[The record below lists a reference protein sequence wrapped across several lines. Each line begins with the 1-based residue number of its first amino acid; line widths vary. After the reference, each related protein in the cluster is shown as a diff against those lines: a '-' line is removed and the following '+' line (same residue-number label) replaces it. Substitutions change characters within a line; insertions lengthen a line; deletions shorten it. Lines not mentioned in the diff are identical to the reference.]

1 MSIEDINNMDAIIQG
16 LREIERSSIVVGVS
30 EKGGKDIQVIASAN
44 EFGAIIKSKK
54 AMKYFWFLMSEAGI
68 GKSPNGQGKKDFI
81 RIPERS
87 FLRATADDPEVKNK
101 LVETF
106 AFALAQFL
114 EGKNTAREVWTRT
127 GQMMKRAIQSRIAI
141 NLPPKNH
148 PLTSKLKG
156 HDQTLKGKTNNL
168 AKSID
173 YEVK

>member
-16 LREIERSSIVVGVS
+16 LQEIERSSIVVGVS

-44 EFGAIIKSKK
+44 EFGAEIHSKK
-54 AMKYFWFLMSEAGI
+54 AMKRLFAMMREAGI
-68 GKSPNGQGKKDFI
+68 PPARSYPKKDFI
-81 RIPERS
+81 KIPERS

-127 GQMMKRAIQSRIAI
+127 GQMMKRAIQARIFTNI
-141 NLPPKNH
+141 PPKNH
-148 PLTSKLKG
+148 PFTSKLKG